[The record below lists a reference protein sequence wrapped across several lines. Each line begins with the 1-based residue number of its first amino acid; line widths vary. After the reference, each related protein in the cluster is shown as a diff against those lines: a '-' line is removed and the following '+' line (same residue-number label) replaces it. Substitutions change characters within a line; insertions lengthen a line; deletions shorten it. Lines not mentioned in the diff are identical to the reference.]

1 MASKDT
7 SQDTRSRI
15 LAAATNVFAEHG
27 YQKAT
32 MSEISRLAGLS
43 EAAIYEYFQGKEDL
57 LLTIPN
63 EWVSKAIID
72 LEEHLF
78 GIKGAV
84 NQLRKFLWWYL
95 RYIER
100 EPLIAKVVF
109 LFLKGN
115 RSFIDTPVYMNV
127 KTFYGRL
134 LQIISEGKDS
144 AEFRQDLNP
153 YVARCIFLGTIEH
166 MVIRW
171 LLKDMSYSLFDN
183 LEHTFDLFIDGMGR
197 TKQP

>member
-1 MASKDT
+1 MAPKET
-7 SQDTRSRI
+7 AQDTRSRI
-15 LAAATNVFAEHG
+15 IRAATSVFAENG

-32 MSEISRLAGLS
+32 MSEISRIAGLS

-63 EWVSKAIID
+63 EWVSEAIIE
-72 LEEHLF
+72 LEEQLF
-78 GIKGAV
+78 GIKGV
-84 NQLRKFLWWYL
+84 ENQLRKFLWWYL
-95 RYIER
+95 RYIEK

-115 RSFIDTPVYMNV
+115 RSFIDTSAYTNV

-134 LQIISEGKDS
+134 LRIFEAGRDS
-144 AEFRQDLNP
+144 GELRQDLNP
-153 YVARCIFLGTIEH
+153 YIARGIFLGIIEH

-183 LEHTFDLFIDGMGR
+183 LDHTFDVLIRGMER
-197 TKQP
+197 SNRP